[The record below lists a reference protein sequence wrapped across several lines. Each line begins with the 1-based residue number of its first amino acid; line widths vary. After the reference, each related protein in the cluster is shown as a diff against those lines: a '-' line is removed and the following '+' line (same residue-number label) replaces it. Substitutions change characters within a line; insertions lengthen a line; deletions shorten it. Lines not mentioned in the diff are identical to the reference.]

1 MNTIKIG
8 NEERSLSEVDSQ
20 WITQQIVNRRNAGMT
35 VCVIVSVTVTDVD
48 LTLATPTC
56 GAGGGGSRQFTSPER
71 GILDLWNKHHLNEP
85 EFSPG
90 DVVSFVKQVM
100 RMI

>member
-8 NEERSLSEVDSQ
+8 NEERSLSDADAQ

-35 VCVIVSVTVTDVD
+35 VCVIVSVATTDVD
-48 LTLATPTC
+48 LMLATPSC
-56 GAGGGGSRQFTSPER
+56 GAGGGGGRQFTSPER
-71 GILDLWNKHHLNEP
+71 GILDLWNKHHLNET

-90 DVVSFVKQVM
+90 DVVSFVKQ
-100 RMI
+100 IAKLI